1 MGIKPRE
8 FRKVDIRVLR
18 SRGKVILILV
28 FGKPWEGRCE
38 MKRRRWGYIN
48 QNKAK
53 QTLIVPDGMD

>member
-38 MKRRRWGYIN
+38 MKRRRS
-48 QNKAK
+48 
-53 QTLIVPDGMD
+53 LS